1 MPTISQAKEQLD
13 VFIGKQRPH
22 MYKPIQVAEILH
34 KVRTTDE
41 LAMEDIHKLEEYRT
55 KSRHWRAEVSRYL
68 NGTDSTSSARYQD
81 DVFNDNAIPP
91 HILYT
96 LTEHNLQY
104 GGVVERYIYQKY
116 GEKH

>member
-13 VFIGKQRPH
+13 VVIGKQRSH
-22 MYKPIQVAEILH
+22 MYKPIQVAEILY

-68 NGTDSTSSARYQD
+68 NNLRFTEIFAENYTQEACIRGFSEPVQSS
-81 DVFNDNAIPP
+81 
-91 HILYT
+91 
-96 LTEHNLQY
+96 
-104 GGVVERYIYQKY
+104 
-116 GEKH
+116 